1 MNQAFIQAV
10 KLPTLLQIPQPN
22 TSITQERDFNVEG
35 KNSVTLKFNS
45 SNRRDA
51 SKSRSSL
58 IASVLG
64 MTLCLFKIIFKI
76 LFYI

>member
-22 TSITQERDFNVEG
+22 TSIVQERDFNVEG

-45 SNRRDA
+45 ANRRDA

-64 MTLCLFKIIFKI
+64 MALF
-76 LFYI
+76 